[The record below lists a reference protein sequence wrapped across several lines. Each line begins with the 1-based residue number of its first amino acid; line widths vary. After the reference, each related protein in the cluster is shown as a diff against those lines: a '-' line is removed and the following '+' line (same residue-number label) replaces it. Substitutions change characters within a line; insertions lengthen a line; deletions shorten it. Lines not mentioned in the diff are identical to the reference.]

1 MQALRLTPDRLRWVM
16 FAILVA
22 AYIMA
27 FFQRMALA
35 AVATDLMNDLQTREA
50 MMGVLSAAYFYP
62 HALMQMPAGVLAD
75 KWGAKRTIGTFFVI
89 AAFGSV
95 LFGMADSMLA
105 ASLGR
110 FLVGAGMAMLFV
122 PAMKL
127 FSLWFQGKDFALVTG
142 LFISSG
148 GLGALLAT
156 TPLAVVTEWLGWRAS
171 FVYAGILTL
180 IIATLAVALIVEK
193 PSAPTATE
201 APAPNALQAGTAW
214 HSLRFLLQQPAIWPL
229 AAWFFF
235 GNGLFFTFAGL
246 WGGPYLEEV
255 HQLRKAEAGSV
266 LAMIAVGIMLGG
278 VLLSTL
284 SNRLFGARRK
294 PLMTFAALL
303 ILALFATL
311 QVFATSLSLPALY
324 AVYLLLGIFGN
335 GIVAIGF
342 TLTKESFPLQL
353 SGTALGL
360 VNVFAW
366 LGVAVLQAA
375 TGLLLEGDSS
385 ESLQQR
391 YTQLFIALLA
401 LSGITLVASALLRE
415 SATCKPED
423 GGLRRAGTTA
433 LQPDSFGKRIDRG

>member
-1 MQALRLTPDRLRWVM
+1 MQALRLPPNRLRWVM
-16 FAILVA
+16 FAILVM

-35 AVATDLMNDLQTREA
+35 AVATDVMNDLQSKEA

-89 AAFGSV
+89 AALGSV
-95 LFGMADSMLA
+95 LFGLADSMLA
-105 ASLGR
+105 AALGR

-127 FSLWFQGKDFALVTG
+127 FSLWFKGKDFALVTG

-171 FVYAGILTL
+171 FVYAGIFTL
-180 IIATLAVALIVEK
+180 AIATLALMLIVEK
-193 PSAPTATE
+193 P
-201 APAPNALQAGTAW
+201 PAPIATKAPEPNELQASTAW
-214 HSLRFLLQQPAIWPL
+214 HDLRFLLKQPAFWPL

-246 WGGPYLEEV
+246 WGGPYLEEI
-255 HQLRKAEAGSV
+255 HHLRRADAGSV
-266 LAMIAVGIMLGG
+266 LAMVAVGIMLGG
-278 VLLSTL
+278 ILLSDL
-284 SNRLFGARRK
+284 SNRLFGAKRK
-294 PLMTFAALL
+294 PLMIFSALL
-303 ILALFATL
+303 ILLLFATL
-311 QVFATSLSLPALY
+311 QVFATSLPLPALY
-324 AVYLLLGIFGN
+324 VVYLLLGVFGN
-335 GIVAIGF
+335 GIAAIGF

-353 SGTALGL
+353 SGTAMGL

-366 LGVAVLQAA
+366 LGVAILQAA
-375 TGLLLEGDSS
+375 TGLLLQGDSN

-391 YTQLFIALLA
+391 YMHLFIALLA
-401 LSGITLVASALLRE
+401 ISAVTLIAAVLLKERGTCRLGNDRCGSDASGGVRQA
-415 SATCKPED
+415 D
-423 GGLRRAGTTA
+423 
-433 LQPDSFGKRIDRG
+433 

>member
-1 MQALRLTPDRLRWVM
+1 MQPLRLTPNRLRWVM
-16 FAILVA
+16 FAILVM

-35 AVATDLMNDLQTREA
+35 AVATDVMNGLQTKEA

-75 KWGAKRTIGTFFVI
+75 KWGAKRTIGTFFAI
-89 AAFGSV
+89 AALGSV
-95 LFGMADSMLA
+95 LFGLAESMLVA
-105 ASLGR
+105 ALGR

-127 FSLWFQGKDFALVTG
+127 FSRWFQGKDFALVTG

-156 TPLAVVTEWLGWRAS
+156 TPLTIVTEWLGWRAS
-171 FVYAGILTL
+171 FVYAGIFTF
-180 IIATLAVALIVEK
+180 IVAILAFGLIVEK
-193 PSAPTATE
+193 PPAPTAATKTPLPNE
-201 APAPNALQAGTAW
+201 QPANTVW
-214 HSLRFLLQQPAIWPL
+214 HSLLVVLRQPAFWPL
-229 AAWFFF
+229 AVWFFF

-246 WGGPYLEEV
+246 WGGPYLEEI
-255 HQLRKAEAGSV
+255 HHLGKADAGSV
-266 LAMIAVGIMLGG
+266 LSMIAVGIMLGG

-294 PLMTFAALL
+294 PLMTFGALL
-303 ILALFATL
+303 ILTLFATL
-311 QVFATSLSLPALY
+311 QIFATSLPLPALY

-335 GIVAIGF
+335 GIAAIGF

-353 SGTALGL
+353 SGTAMGL

-366 LGVAVLQAA
+366 LGVAILQAA
-375 TGLLLEGDSS
+375 TGLLLEGDGG
-385 ESLQQR
+385 ESPQQR

-401 LSGITLVASALLRE
+401 LSGVTLIAAVLLRE
-415 SATCKPED
+415 SGTCKPI
-423 GGLRRAGTTA
+423 A
-433 LQPDSFGKRIDRG
+433 QP

>member
-1 MQALRLTPDRLRWVM
+1 MHVLRLTPNRLRWVM
-16 FAILVA
+16 FAILVM

-35 AVATDLMNDLQTREA
+35 AVATDVMNDLQTKEA

-62 HALMQMPAGVLAD
+62 HALMQMPAGMLAD
-75 KWGAKRTIGTFFVI
+75 KWGAKRTIGTFFII

-95 LFGMADSMLA
+95 LFGMAESMLA
-105 ASLGR
+105 AALGR

-171 FVYAGILTL
+171 FVYAGIFTL
-180 IIATLAVALIVEK
+180 VIATLAFVLIVEK
-193 PSAPTATE
+193 PPAPTAAK
-201 APAPNALQAGTAW
+201 APAPNELQAGTVW
-214 HSLRFLLQQPAIWPL
+214 HSLRFLLKQPAFWPL

-246 WGGPYLEEV
+246 WGGPYLEEI
-255 HQLRKAEAGSV
+255 HHLRKADAGGV
-266 LAMIAVGIMLGG
+266 LAMVAVGIMLGG
-278 VLLSTL
+278 ILLSAL
-284 SNRLFGARRK
+284 SNRVFGARRK
-294 PLMTFAALL
+294 PLMTFGALL
-303 ILALFATL
+303 ILLLFATL
-311 QVFATSLSLPALY
+311 QVFGTSLPLPALY

-342 TLTKESFPLQL
+342 ILTKESFPLQL

-366 LGVAVLQAA
+366 LGVAILQAA
-375 TGLLLEGDSS
+375 TGLLLQGNGS

-391 YTQLFIALLA
+391 YTQLFIALLI
-401 LSGITLVASALLRE
+401 LSGITLIASILVRE
-415 SATCKPED
+415 SGAYRLGD
-423 GGLRRAGTTA
+423 GQRGGTA
-433 LQPDSFGKRIDRG
+433 ARPVRQAN

>member
-1 MQALRLTPDRLRWVM
+1 MQPLSLTPNRLRWVM
-16 FAILVA
+16 FSILVM

-35 AVATDLMNDLQTREA
+35 AVATDVMNDLQTKEA

-75 KWGAKRTIGTFFVI
+75 KWGAKRTIGTFFAI

-95 LFGMADSMLA
+95 LFGLAESMLVA
-105 ASLGR
+105 ALGR

-156 TPLAVVTEWLGWRAS
+156 TPLAVLTEWLGWRTS
-171 FVYAGILTL
+171 FVGAGLFTFVTAIL
-180 IIATLAVALIVEK
+180 AFVLIVEK
-193 PSAPTATE
+193 PTAPTAATK
-201 APAPNALQAGTAW
+201 APLPNE
-214 HSLRFLLQQPAIWPL
+214 QPADTVWNSLLAVLRQPAFWPL
-229 AAWFFF
+229 AVWFFF

-246 WGGPYLEEV
+246 WGGPYLEEI
-255 HQLRKAEAGSV
+255 HHLGKADAGSV
-266 LAMIAVGIMLGG
+266 LSMIAVGIMLGG

-284 SNRLFGARRK
+284 SNRLCGARRK
-294 PLMTFAALL
+294 PLMTFGALL
-303 ILALFATL
+303 ILTLFATL
-311 QVFATSLSLPALY
+311 QIFETSLPLPALY

-335 GIVAIGF
+335 GIAAIGF

-353 SGTALGL
+353 SGTAMGL

-366 LGVAVLQAA
+366 LGVAILQAA
-375 TGLLLEGDSS
+375 TGLLLEGDGG
-385 ESLQQR
+385 ESPQQR

-401 LSGITLVASALLRE
+401 LSGVTLIASVLLRE
-415 SATCKPED
+415 SGTCKPAD
-423 GGLRRAGTTA
+423 VGATA
-433 LQPDSFGKRIDRG
+433 LQLDPFGKRIDRG

>member
-1 MQALRLTPDRLRWVM
+1 MQPLRLTPNRLRWVM
-16 FAILVA
+16 FSILVM

-35 AVATDLMNDLQTREA
+35 AVATDVMNDLQTKEA

-75 KWGAKRTIGTFFVI
+75 KWGAKRTIGTFFAI
-89 AAFGSV
+89 AALGSV
-95 LFGMADSMLA
+95 LFGLAESMLVA
-105 ASLGR
+105 ALGR

-156 TPLAVVTEWLGWRAS
+156 TPLAVLTEWLGWRTS
-171 FVYAGILTL
+171 FVGAGLFTFVTAIL
-180 IIATLAVALIVEK
+180 AFVLIVEK
-193 PSAPTATE
+193 PTAPTAATKT
-201 APAPNALQAGTAW
+201 PLPNE
-214 HSLRFLLQQPAIWPL
+214 QPADTVWNSLLAVLRQPAFWPL
-229 AAWFFF
+229 AVWFFF
-235 GNGLFFTFAGL
+235 GNGLFFTFTGL
-246 WGGPYLEEV
+246 WGGPYLEEI
-255 HQLRKAEAGSV
+255 HHLGKADAGSV
-266 LAMIAVGIMLGG
+266 LSMIAVGIMLGG

-284 SNRLFGARRK
+284 SNRLCGARRK
-294 PLMTFAALL
+294 PLMTFGALL
-303 ILALFATL
+303 ILTLFATL
-311 QVFATSLSLPALY
+311 QIFETSLPLPALY

-335 GIVAIGF
+335 GIAAIGF

-353 SGTALGL
+353 SGTAMGL

-366 LGVAVLQAA
+366 LGVAILQAA
-375 TGLLLEGDSS
+375 TGLLLEGDGG
-385 ESLQQR
+385 ESPQQR

-401 LSGITLVASALLRE
+401 LSGVTLIASVLLKE
-415 SATCKPED
+415 SGNCKPI
-423 GGLRRAGTTA
+423 A
-433 LQPDSFGKRIDRG
+433 QP